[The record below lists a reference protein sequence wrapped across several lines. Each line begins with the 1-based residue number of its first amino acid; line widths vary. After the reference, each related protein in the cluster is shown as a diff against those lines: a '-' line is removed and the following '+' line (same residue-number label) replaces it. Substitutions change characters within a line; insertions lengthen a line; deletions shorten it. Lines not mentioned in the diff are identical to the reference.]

1 MSFWSYLIVPFA
13 WLMQI
18 CMKFVN
24 NYALAMILYALIT
37 KILIFPFAVKQQ
49 KSSMSMVRLKPYQ
62 DALAKKYG
70 SNRERY
76 NMELQKLYQ
85 REGYNPMS
93 SCLPLL
99 IQLPLIFLIYSI
111 VRHPITYVHY
121 GKFFTADTAQQIFDK
136 VQAFGFDKFPEK
148 IASAFEKIASGKAA
162 VTSIS
167 NYELQIYDKMSDV
180 FTISGD
186 KLFGVIPLSG
196 TPNADFWSWMLLIPI
211 LSGATSFLLSWL
223 SQKYSPMQQT
233 QDAATGGSNKMMMYL
248 MPLMSVYL
256 CYTLNCALGLYWI
269 IGNVLGI
276 AQLFILN
283 KIYDPK
289 KVLAEVEEKM
299 KKEKEKE
306 KYRKESEDRHP
317 AAAKK
322 AAAIAAS
329 KKK

>member
-13 WLMQI
+13 WLMQF
-18 CMKFVN
+18 CMKLVN
-24 NYALAMILYALIT
+24 DYALAMVLYALIT
-37 KILIFPFAVKQQ
+37 KIIIFPFAVKQQ
-49 KSSMSMVRLKPYQ
+49 KSSMSMLRLKPYQ

-70 SNRERY
+70 SNKERY
-76 NMELQKLYQ
+76 SMELQKLYQ

-93 SCLPLL
+93 SCLPMLV
-99 IQLPLIFLIYSI
+99 QLPLIILIYSI

-121 GKFFTADTAQQIFDK
+121 GKFFTADTAQLIFDK

-148 IASAFEKIASGKAA
+148 IATVFEKIAAGDAA

-180 FTISGD
+180 FTIAGD
-186 KLFGVIPLSG
+186 KLFGFIPLSG
-196 TPNADFWSWMLLIPI
+196 TPNTDFWSWMLLIPI
-211 LSGATSFLLSWL
+211 LSGVTSFLLSWL
-223 SQKYSPMQQT
+223 SQKFSPMQQA
-233 QDAATGGSNKMMMYL
+233 QDPSTAGSNKMMLYL
-248 MPLMSVYL
+248 MPIMSVYF

-269 IGNVLGI
+269 IGNILGI

-299 KKEKEKE
+299 EREKTKKREK
-306 KYRKESEDRHP
+306 RNA